1 MIINRE
7 RDEQKQTD
15 NNENKIKI
23 TNQKNDNNQPIN
35 TDKWK
40 KKNLIL
46 TNKQPCLLNNKNE
59 RTNKSN
65 KNSPRKQ

>member
-40 KKNLIL
+40 KKSNPY
-46 TNKQPCLLNNKNE
+46 KQTTLPPK
-59 RTNKSN
+59 
-65 KNSPRKQ
+65 